1 MSLVSPFFGTRC
13 TLRYAHKSSGRKR
26 RLVFLDTCSRVDWS
40 EFTYRAAREAS
51 SPALLLL
58 QQLKNTWYVRCLW
71 STTLQTSDAG
81 SWHAAKMLVGMQSL
95 YARHL
100 VTACECHNVS
110 IHKERDVVG
119 TFLSVGLS
127 VRHTQMHCSTMRI
140 DVFSDLK
147 KRVLMFFFN

>member
-1 MSLVSPFFGTRC
+1 M
-13 TLRYAHKSSGRKR
+13 RYAHKSSGRKR

-71 STTLQTSDAG
+71 STTLRTSDAG

-110 IHKERDVVG
+110 IHKELCRARRRWNI
-119 TFLSVGLS
+119 S
-127 VRHTQMHCSTMRI
+127 VRRSFCSSHLDALFAIRI
-140 DVFSDLK
+140 DVFFQISK